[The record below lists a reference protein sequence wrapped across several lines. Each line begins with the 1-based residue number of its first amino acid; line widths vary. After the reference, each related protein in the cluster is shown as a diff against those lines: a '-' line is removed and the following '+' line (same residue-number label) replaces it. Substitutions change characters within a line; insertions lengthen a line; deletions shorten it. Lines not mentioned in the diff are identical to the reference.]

1 MNIKFKGI
9 LSFFLIFSIMFMLN
23 IHMSYCIVA
32 SSQKQYDGID
42 VSNWQGYSNYP
53 KIKESGIDV
62 VYIKASEG
70 TRYKD
75 PYLEYNYQN
84 AKANGLK
91 VGFYHYVTATTVEQA
106 KNQAQHFAAVI
117 SGKSPDCKLA
127 MDFEEF
133 DEGLSSEQINRIS
146 EAFLQKLEELTK
158 KEVVVYSNLN
168 HSQRVFSPE
177 LAKKYPLWLAYYGN
191 YNSLANVQSSW
202 DVWDGVQYTSKGIVP
217 GVNGYVD
224 KNKFTE
230 NIFLCEETNCPD
242 VKEPENAES
251 EIIYYTV
258 KRGDTLWNIARNYGT
273 TVQNIVEANGI
284 QNPNLIYPGQTFK
297 ITSQNIDENETN
309 EMGHYVYTV
318 RRGDNLW
325 NIAKRHGVSLQ
336 SILEINIISNPNL
349 IYPGQKIRIPSP
361 GNEEGN
367 TTNTSYD
374 TNVTYTVKKGDCLWR
389 IARYYGVTVNHLANL
404 NGIKNPRLIYP
415 GQVLRIR

>member
-1 MNIKFKGI
+1 MNIKYKGI
-9 LSFFLIFSIMFMLN
+9 VSFFLIFTIIFFLN
-23 IHMSYCIVA
+23 VHMSYCIVA

-42 VSNWQGYSNYP
+42 VSNWQGYSNYQ

-106 KNQAQHFAAVI
+106 KSQAQHFASVI
-117 SGKSPDCKLA
+117 SGKTPDCKLA

-133 DEGLSSEQINRIS
+133 DEGLSNEQINKIS

-158 KEVVVYSNLN
+158 KEVVVYSNLY
-168 HSQRVFSPE
+168 HSQRVFSSE

-191 YNSLANVQSSW
+191 YASLTNVQSSW
-202 DVWDGVQYTSKGIVP
+202 DVWEGVQYTSKGIVP
-217 GVNGYVD
+217 GINGYVD

-230 NIFLCEETNCPD
+230 NIFLCEGAECPD
-242 VKEPENAES
+242 VKEPENTES

-258 KRGDTLWNIARNYGT
+258 KRGDCLWNIAKNYGT
-273 TVQNIVEANGI
+273 TVQSIAEANGI
-284 QNPNLIYPGQTFK
+284 QNPNLIYPGQVFK
-297 ITSQNIDENETN
+297 ITSSNSEKDETI
-309 EMGHYVYTV
+309 EMGHYIYTV
-318 RRGDNLW
+318 KRGDNLW

-336 SILEINIISNPNL
+336 SILEINIIQNPNL
-349 IYPGQKIRIPSP
+349 IYPGQKIRIPTL
-361 GNEEGN
+361 GNEEDN
-367 TTNTSYD
+367 SANNSNY
-374 TNVTYTVKKGDCLWR
+374 TNVTYTVKKGDCLWN
-389 IARYYGVTVNHLANL
+389 IARYYGVSVNYLANL

-415 GQVLRIR
+415 GQVLKIR

>member
-1 MNIKFKGI
+1 MDFKCKGI
-9 LSFFLIFSIMFMLN
+9 VSFFLIFTIMFFLN
-23 IHMSYCIVA
+23 VHMSYCIVA

-42 VSNWQGYSNYP
+42 VSNWQGYSNYQ

-70 TRYKD
+70 TRFKD

-91 VGFYHYVTATTVEQA
+91 VGFYHYVTAVTVEQA
-106 KNQAQHFAAVI
+106 QMQAQFFASVI
-117 SGKSPDCKLA
+117 SGKTPDCKLA

-133 DEGLSSEQINRIS
+133 DEGLSNEQINRIS

-158 KEVVVYSNLN
+158 KEVVVYSNLY
-168 HSQRVFSPE
+168 HSQRVFSSE

-191 YNSLANVQSSW
+191 YASLTNVQSNW

-217 GVNGYVD
+217 GINGYVD
-224 KNKFTE
+224 KNRFTE
-230 NIFLCEETNCPD
+230 NIFLCEEAECPD
-242 VKEPENAES
+242 VKEPNNTES
-251 EIIYYTV
+251 KTIYYTV

-273 TVQNIVEANGI
+273 TVQSIVEANGI
-284 QNPNLIYPGQTFK
+284 QNPNLIYPGQVFK
-297 ITSQNIDENETN
+297 IIYTSSYEDETN

-318 RRGDNLW
+318 KRGDNLW

-349 IYPGQKIRIPSP
+349 IYPGQKIRIPTP

-367 TTNTSYD
+367 TAND
-374 TNVTYTVKKGDCLWR
+374 TNVTYTVKKGDCLWK
-389 IARYYGVTVNHLANL
+389 IARYYGVTVNYLANL

-415 GQVLRIR
+415 GQVLKIR